1 MSTPMVARR
10 VPWQWL
16 LLLGS
21 VAALGPLSSDA
32 YLPAFPQMR
41 TDFQTSGAA
50 VQGTLTAMLV
60 GAALGPLVMGPLSDL
75 IGRRKPFIGALFVF
89 SLVSFAQ
96 AFAPTIEVLIALRLV
111 QGFAG
116 MSASI
121 MSQAVLRDMTPDG
134 DLMRSLSRMR
144 LVSLSAPILAPS
156 IGVLALRYTGW
167 RGLFVLTGA
176 IGLLLVLVL
185 VLRAPRGAFRGR
197 AEDADRVVRQSLA
210 SYRFLLRDPRVL
222 MGNVAAAS
230 MFSAL
235 MLYIS
240 NGPLVFRDAFGL
252 EPQDFGLVFTINAL
266 SMLAGSQLAPLLVDR
281 FGTHRV
287 YTGAGTVSAVVLLIM
302 LGCALVGEAAKVPF
316 FIALAVVTADFGV
329 SLILPTKELME
340 LHPERAGAGAALL
353 RSTNMVTAGIAGLL
367 LGLAPS
373 TSSVPM
379 VVGMLVFEAVAVLA
393 WRRRSRLAA

>member
-1 MSTPMVARR
+1 MSTPIAAHR

-41 TDFQTSGAA
+41 ADFATSGAA
-50 VQGTLTAMLV
+50 VQGTLTAMLI

-75 IGRRKPFIGALFVF
+75 IGRRTPFIGSLLVF
-89 SLVSFAQ
+89 ALVSFAQ
-96 AFAPTIEVLIALRLV
+96 AFAPTIETLIGLRLV

-121 MSQAVLRDMTPDG
+121 LSQAVLRDMTPDG

-156 IGVLALRYTGW
+156 IGVLALQYTGW
-167 RGLFVLTGA
+167 RGLFVLTGGA
-176 IGLLLVLVL
+176 ATALSLVLL
-185 VLRAPRGAFRGR
+185 LRAPRSAFRGR
-197 AEDADRVVRQSLA
+197 AEDADRVVRQSLD

-222 MGNVAAAS
+222 MGNVAAAC

-240 NGPLVFRDAFGL
+240 NGPLVFRDAFDL
-252 EPQDFGLVFTINAL
+252 EPQGFGLIFTMNAL
-266 SMLAGSQLAPLLVDR
+266 SMLAGSQMAPVLVER

-287 YTGAGTVSAVVLLIM
+287 YTGAGSVSALVLLVM
-302 LGCALVGEAAKVPF
+302 LACALVGEAARVPF

-329 SLILPTKELME
+329 ALILPTKELME
-340 LHPERAGAGAALL
+340 LYPDRAGAGAALL
-353 RSTNMVTAGIAGLL
+353 RSTNMVTAGVAGLL
-367 LGLAPS
+367 LGLAGS
-373 TSSVPM
+373 DSAVPM
-379 VVGMLVFEAVAVLA
+379 VLGMLAFEAIAVWA
-393 WRRRSRLAA
+393 WRQRSRFSA